1 MKSFFSF
8 FGDSAKEFK
17 TLKCIVV
24 TGMLAAVAMAIES
37 FSIPLPIGKVNFAFL
52 GVAGIG
58 MLFGPVVGFVGGALC
73 DVLGFIAKP
82 DGGFLPLY
90 TLLGGIQ
97 GFIYGTVMYHKR
109 PPVFEKLN
117 SEKSGFS
124 LAHMYLRA
132 IFARLLDVFFI
143 NIICNTYANIHY
155 GFIPAQTFSEVIG
168 GRILKNAVELAAD
181 IPLLIV
187 IMPVI
192 FTAYTRA
199 FKVKAGAVKA

>member
-8 FGDSAKEFK
+8 FSDSAKEFK
-17 TLKCIVV
+17 TLRCIVV

-58 MLFGPVVGFVGGALC
+58 MLFGPVVGFIGGAVC
-73 DVLGFIAKP
+73 DVLGYIAKP

-97 GFIYGTVMYHKR
+97 GFIYGTIMYYKR
-109 PPVFEKLN
+109 PVI
-117 SEKSGFS
+117 SSKSKFS
-124 LAHMYLRA
+124 LGHMYLRV
-132 IFARLLDVFFI
+132 IVARLIDVFFI

-155 GFIPAQTFSEVIG
+155 GFIPAQTFSEIVG
-168 GRILKNAVELAAD
+168 ARILKNAIELAAD
-181 IPLLIV
+181 IPLLII

-192 FTAYTRA
+192 MTAYTRA
-199 FKVKAGAVKA
+199 FKNKLGSAKA